1 MGKIEEGYSLEQH
14 VEGQSRHLDAP
25 ELGLDLAREMEELRQ
40 GAPFGTNGHS
50 AKTLVKYTDL
60 RVVLMAFKSGARLG
74 QHRTVGQLSIQVL
87 EGRVRLVL
95 EREQFELSKGGL
107 FALGSSVP
115 HDVEAIEESAV
126 LLTIAWPQVGV
137 ASHP

>member
-1 MGKIEEGYSLEQH
+1 
-14 VEGQSRHLDAP
+14 
-25 ELGLDLAREMEELRQ
+25 MEELRQ